1 MSHPKF
7 ELKSISE
14 GAIPSALDKA
24 ERYRLLNDP
33 EQAESICRD
42 VLRADDD
49 NPTAIRI
56 LVLALT
62 DQFAGGGAHGGARE
76 ARTLVAKL
84 GDAYEREYM
93 MGLIAEREARALLAR
108 HGVRSAAYHG
118 FREAMEQYEKA
129 EALRASGNDE
139 ALLRWNSCVRTIEQ
153 HRLEPEGD
161 ERELPLE

>member
-14 GAIPSALDKA
+14 GAIPAAVEKA

-42 VLRADDD
+42 VLRADGD
-49 NPTAIRI
+49 NHEAIRC

-62 DQFAGGGAHGGARE
+62 DQFVNGQGGARE
-76 ARTLVAKL
+76 ARALIGKL
-84 GDAYEREYM
+84 PGAYERAYL
-93 MGLIAEREARALLAR
+93 MGLVVEREARALLAR

-118 FREAMEQYEKA
+118 LREAMERYEEA
-129 EALRASGNDE
+129 EAIRPVGNDE
-139 ALLRWNSCVRTIEQ
+139 ALLRWNSCVRTIEA

>member
-14 GAIPSALDKA
+14 GAIPAALDKA

-42 VLRADDD
+42 VLRVDGD
-49 NPTAIRI
+49 NQAAIRC
-56 LVLALT
+56 LVLSLT
-62 DQFAGGGAHGGARE
+62 DLFASGNHHGSARE
-76 ARTLVAKL
+76 ARSLIGQLA
-84 GDAYEREYM
+84 DEYERAYM
-93 MGLIAEREARALLAR
+93 LGLVAEREARALLAR
-108 HGVRSAAYHG
+108 HGVQSAAYHG
-118 FREAMEQYEKA
+118 LREAMERYEEA

-139 ALLRWNSCVRTIEQ
+139 ALLRWNSCARTIAQ
-153 HRLEPEGD
+153 HRLEPEAD

>member
-14 GAIPSALDKA
+14 GAIPAALDKA

-42 VLRADDD
+42 VLRVDGD
-49 NPTAIRI
+49 NQQAIRC

-62 DQFAGGGAHGGARE
+62 DQFAGAGNHGSTRE
-76 ARTLVAKL
+76 ARGLVGKL
-84 GDAYEREYM
+84 PDAYERAYM
-93 MGLIAEREARALLAR
+93 MGLVVEREARALLAR
-108 HGVRSAAYHG
+108 HGVQSAAYHG
-118 FREAMEQYEKA
+118 FREAMEKYEEA

-153 HRLEPEGD
+153 HRLEPERD